1 MLEVM
6 TIIELVILLVVV
18 GVALYLVNAL
28 IPMQTNVKR
37 ILNVL
42 IVTVVG
48 IVAFVWLL
56 GFLGVNVS
64 RRL

>member
-1 MLEVM
+1 M

-28 IPMQTNVKR
+28 IPMQANVKR
-37 ILNVL
+37 ILNIL

-64 RRL
+64 RRI